1 MTTLMI
7 NMPLGY
13 QTSLT
18 DRLHIVT
25 LSSPEKMSHLWK
37 TAGNCVALF
46 KKNLRAEFEA
56 NTRLRNASDL
66 VARSYREHID
76 SMRNTC
82 MFTIGSRAFELATNA
97 MRASDASIRLALEMG
112 YPSGLSS
119 LRSPSLEKRL
129 EDVFKVPQYYGGIR
143 GKAFYGKVSDR
154 IAREKLK
161 TGREGALTPY
171 VPSIMGRIWT
181 LYSRIRSVVRAP
193 VYNDLVI
200 EEVENYLLPKVL
212 GRMASQSTISHLC
225 SEGGAMDVNGLAKE
239 VRGWK

>member
-1 MTTLMI
+1 
-7 NMPLGY
+7 
-13 QTSLT
+13 
-18 DRLHIVT
+18 
-25 LSSPEKMSHLWK
+25 MSHLWK

-82 MFTIGSRAFELATNA
+82 MFTIGSRAFEVATNA

-193 VYNDLVI
+193 VYDLVI